1 MEVLMTNRLNLIRT
15 LSCCQCYAPPPSQ
28 AAHSNWHE
36 HGKGKGIKADDRYTI
51 SLCRD
56 CHQKFDTYG
65 LGMDGQQSKAWF
77 LKMLDKTNR
86 ALYEQND
93 KSVF

>member
-36 HGKGKGIKADDRYTI
+36 HGKGKGIKADDEYTI
-51 SLCRD
+51 PLCIF
-56 CHQKFDTYG
+56 CHQKFDTYSMG
-65 LGMDGQQSKAWF
+65 LNREQSKAWF
-77 LKMLDKTNR
+77 MQKWEFINGVISEIQ
-86 ALYEQND
+86 AQN
-93 KSVF
+93 

>member
-36 HGKGKGIKADDRYTI
+36 HGKSKGIKADDEYTI
-51 SLCRD
+51 PLCHT
-56 CHQKFDTYG
+56 CHADFDQYRHMTRE
-65 LGMDGQQSKAWF
+65 QSKAWF
-77 LKMLDKTNR
+77 MEKWEFINGVISEIQ
-86 ALYEQND
+86 AQN
-93 KSVF
+93 